1 MKRYRYINEK
11 TGEEVIGLRN
21 DNEMVLIDGEV
32 YSEYYKMDDT
42 IYIRLEK
49 FGERY
54 IREDFL

>member
-42 IYIRLEK
+42 IYIRLER

>member
-1 MKRYRYINEK
+1 MKRYKYINEK
-11 TGEEVIGLRN
+11 TGEEVTGLRN

-42 IYIRLEK
+42 VYIRLEK

>member
-11 TGEEVIGLRN
+11 TGEEVVGLRN

-42 IYIRLEK
+42 VYIRLER

>member
-42 IYIRLEK
+42 VYIRLER

>member
-1 MKRYRYINEK
+1 MKRYKYINEK
-11 TGEEVIGLRN
+11 TGDEVIGLRS

-42 IYIRLEK
+42 VYIRLEK
-49 FGERY
+49 FGDRY

>member
-1 MKRYRYINEK
+1 MKRSRYINEK

-42 IYIRLEK
+42 VYIRLER

>member
-11 TGEEVIGLRN
+11 TGDEVIGLRN

-42 IYIRLEK
+42 VYIRLER

>member
-1 MKRYRYINEK
+1 MKRYKYINEK
-11 TGEEVIGLRN
+11 TGEEVTGLRN

>member
-11 TGEEVIGLRN
+11 TGEEVVGLRN

-42 IYIRLEK
+42 IYIRLER